1 MNPVP
6 SGGFRRFWLGAGA
19 LVLILILGLRAVG
32 SDYAWFAGY
41 FVLQYVVL
49 ATAWNVL
56 GGYAGFVN
64 FGSAGFFAA
73 GAYAAV
79 ALRNVFG
86 FGLLPALPGGILV
99 GGLLGLGTGYL
110 TLRLRG
116 VYFSIATLSL
126 AVVLHTLIIN
136 WAYVGGSRGA
146 YVPLP
151 RDIWPFARYGEFLFV
166 VMLALAVLAVGVAR
180 GIERSRLGQGLA
192 ALRDDERAAEAAG
205 VPTLRLKLA
214 ATAISGALMAAAGV
228 PLPYYSGYLNPEAAF
243 GLSYALNAMA
253 MPLIGGTAHW
263 IGPVIGAVLLAS
275 LQQAAT
281 VTISSAA
288 SLLIV
293 GALLIGFVVVAPH
306 GLIGLFRRRTGAP

>member
-1 MNPVP
+1 VT
-6 SGGFRRFWLGAGA
+6 SVSTARFWLSTGAAA
-19 LVLILILGLRAVG
+19 LLLVLGLRVVG
-32 SDYAWFAGY
+32 NDYAWFAGY

-73 GAYAAV
+73 GAYTAV
-79 ALRNVFG
+79 ALRNAFG
-86 FGLLPALPGGILV
+86 FGLLPALPVGILV
-99 GGLLGLGTGYL
+99 GALLGLGTGYL

-126 AVVLHTLIIN
+126 AIVLHTLIVN
-136 WAYVGGSRGA
+136 WSFVGGSRGA
-146 YVPLP
+146 YVVLP
-151 RDIWPFARYGEFLFV
+151 RDVWPFARYGEYLFV
-166 VMLALAVLAVGVAR
+166 VMLTLAVLAVGLAR

-205 VPTLRLKLA
+205 VPTLRLKLEA
-214 ATAISGALMAAAGV
+214 NAISGALMAAAGV

-243 GLSYALNAMA
+243 GLTCALNAMA
-253 MPLIGGTAHW
+253 MPLIGGTSHW

-281 VTISSAA
+281 VTISSSAN
-288 SLLIV
+288 LLIV
-293 GALLIGFVVVAPH
+293 GALLVGFVIVAPN
-306 GLIGLFRRRTGAP
+306 GLIGLFRGRVRAA

>member
-1 MNPVP
+1 VP
-6 SGGFRRFWLGAGA
+6 SVSTARFWLSTGAAA
-19 LVLILILGLRAVG
+19 LLLVLGLRVVG
-32 SDYAWFAGY
+32 NDYAWFAGY

-73 GAYAAV
+73 GAYTAV
-79 ALRNVFG
+79 ALRNAFG
-86 FGLLPALPGGILV
+86 FGLLQALPVGILV
-99 GGLLGLGTGYL
+99 GALLGLGTGYL

-126 AVVLHTLIIN
+126 AIVLHTLIVN
-136 WAYVGGSRGA
+136 WSFVGGSRGA
-146 YVPLP
+146 YVVLP
-151 RDIWPFARYGEFLFV
+151 RDVWPFARYGEYLFV
-166 VMLALAVLAVGVAR
+166 VMLTLAVLAVGLAR

-243 GLSYALNAMA
+243 GLTYALNTMA
-253 MPLIGGTAHW
+253 MPLIGGTSHW

-281 VTISSAA
+281 VTISSSAN
-288 SLLIV
+288 LLIV
-293 GALLIGFVVVAPH
+293 GALLVGFVIVAPN
-306 GLIGLFRRRTGAP
+306 GLIGLFRGRVRAA